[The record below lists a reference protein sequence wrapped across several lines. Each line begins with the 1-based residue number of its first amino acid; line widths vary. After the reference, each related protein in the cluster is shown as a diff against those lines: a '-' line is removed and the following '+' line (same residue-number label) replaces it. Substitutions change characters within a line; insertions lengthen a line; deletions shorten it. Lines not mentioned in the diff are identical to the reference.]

1 MFVCWFDIR
10 LLPISFWYES
20 RWKGMDPKVDV
31 LMLMEKQSAVFTWLV
46 CMSDY
51 SLIQIGIEN
60 LIFGTACSYGHKV
73 SSNIVTKCIY
83 VLRCQD
89 TQMCSEWHVV
99 FWSVWAD
106 SQSEWL
112 SSGASAGFEKHSATD
127 PCCGGWTLD
136 SSSASNL
143 FICHPTMHW
152 EIGDR
157 RGEVGLFRRTTAGI
171 LQPNGH
177 VFTLG
182 CFLISHCN
190 ESNIKKNRL
199 CSSGA
204 SLQQTIKLCLYN
216 NFSKYLLDV
225 FAVEQWILT
234 DKILLSI
241 KWWIIRCRPWQG

>member
-1 MFVCWFDIR
+1 
-10 LLPISFWYES
+10 
-20 RWKGMDPKVDV
+20 
-31 LMLMEKQSAVFTWLV
+31 
-46 CMSDY
+46 
-51 SLIQIGIEN
+51 
-60 LIFGTACSYGHKV
+60 
-73 SSNIVTKCIY
+73 
-83 VLRCQD
+83 
-89 TQMCSEWHVV
+89 MCSEWHVV

-177 VFTLG
+177 MFTLG

-190 ESNIKKNRL
+190 ENNIKNRL
-199 CSSGA
+199 CSSEA
-204 SLQQTIKLCLYN
+204 SLQKTIKRCLYN
-216 NFSKYLLDV
+216 NFSKYLHNG

-234 DKILLSI
+234 DRILLSI
-241 KWWIIRCRPWQG
+241 KWWIIRYRP

>member
-31 LMLMEKQSAVFTWLV
+31 WMLMEKQSAVFTWLV

-190 ESNIKKNRL
+190 ESNIKK
-199 CSSGA
+199 
-204 SLQQTIKLCLYN
+204 
-216 NFSKYLLDV
+216 
-225 FAVEQWILT
+225 
-234 DKILLSI
+234 
-241 KWWIIRCRPWQG
+241 